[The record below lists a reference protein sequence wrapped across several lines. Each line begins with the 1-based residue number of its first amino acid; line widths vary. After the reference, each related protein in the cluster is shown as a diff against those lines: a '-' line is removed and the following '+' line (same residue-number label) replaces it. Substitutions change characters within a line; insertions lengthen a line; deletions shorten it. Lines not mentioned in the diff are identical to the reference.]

1 MNGYAQNP
9 FWSDTFEDAGA
20 PSSGT
25 RNVASAFTTSA
36 DRLFNRTNAA
46 GVSIVGAAVVGTS
59 YVYSG
64 IEGTK
69 FWAGEDTDNGATVT
83 TANVLKTITWTINI
97 SGKSNIK
104 LKGLFAAGNTTGGG
118 YENGSASSTGVNDYM
133 SMQYSIDGGSIQ
145 NLLSF
150 YPLANAATNL
160 FPDNNFDGN
169 GDPATTALNNTF
181 TEFTG
186 NVAGTGSTLTLY
198 MNMSMTGSAEEV
210 AIDNL
215 RLIEVPSTVAPTVST
230 AAATQI
236 GGSQATLGGNVTV
249 NGGDPVIARGIVWA
263 TTSNPTLSNNVS
275 ANGSGDG
282 IFSGTVAGFPP
293 STLIHYRAYA
303 TNGIGTSYGA
313 DLTFTTAAALGTS
326 ATSQTNI
333 ACNGATN
340 GSASV
345 TASGGSG
352 GYTYSWSPTGGTG
365 STATGLAAGSYT
377 LTITDNV
384 GESIIRNFSIIQ
396 PATALAVTPASQTN
410 IACFGGSNGSA
421 SVNTPTGGTPGY
433 TYNWAPGNPAGDG
446 TASVTGLTAGTYTV
460 TVTDANGCAATQSF
474 TITQPVSAL
483 AVTPSS
489 QTNIACFGGASG
501 SATVNTPTGGTP
513 GYTYNWTPGNPAG
526 DGTASVTGLTA
537 GTYTVT
543 VTDANGCTATQSF
556 TITQPVSALAVTP
569 SSQTNIACFGEAS
582 GSATVNTPTGGT
594 PGYTYNWTPGNPT
607 GDGTASVTG
616 LSAGTYTVTVT
627 DANGC
632 SATQSFTITQPASAL
647 STATGG
653 GQTNV
658 SCNGGTNGTASV
670 SPSGGTPGYTYSWS
684 PAGGTSATASGLSAG
699 TYTVTVTDANGC
711 TATRTYTITQPNV
724 ISTAT
729 GSQTNVSCNG
739 GTNGTASVSPS
750 GGTPGYTYS
759 WSPAGG
765 TAATA
770 SGLAA
775 GTYTVM
781 VTDANG
787 CTATRTYTITEPAAL
802 ISTATLAGGTITADQ
817 AGGSY
822 QWIQC
827 PATILVGENGQSY
840 TPTTIG
846 SYAVV
851 ITIGSC
857 STISS
862 CILVN
867 TLANP
872 NFEEKAKFIMYPNPS
887 KGIVSIE
894 SDHDSDL
901 NITNQLGQTIKT
913 AKVSSDTIN
922 TINIESFAD
931 GIYFITEKK
940 GSKLVTHKLILKK

>member
-186 NVAGTGSTLTLY
+186 NVAGTGTTLTLY

-460 TVTDANGCAATQSF
+460 TVTDANGC
-474 TITQPVSAL
+474 
-483 AVTPSS
+483 
-489 QTNIACFGGASG
+489 
-501 SATVNTPTGGTP
+501 
-513 GYTYNWTPGNPAG
+513 
-526 DGTASVTGLTA
+526 
-537 GTYTVT
+537 
-543 VTDANGCTATQSF
+543 TATQSF

-684 PAGGTSATASGLSAG
+684 PAGGTSATASGLAAG